1 MITFPR
7 KLEKGDKIV
16 IVSPAG
22 IPVPEDVRGA
32 ADILRKEGWR
42 VEISP
47 NALGKSGSYSGTAEE
62 RYSDLANALTDP
74 DVRAILCSRGGY
86 GACHFV
92 DRIDKLPLCDDPK
105 WIIGFSDISV
115 LHALMVNN
123 GIASIHASMAKQI
136 KLGPDNEDNAAL
148 FKILRGERP
157 TFTFPGTVNDHLGT
171 VDGQLIGGNFIVL
184 MQLIHTKYNLFKEDT
199 ILFVEEVDE
208 DIYTVERMM
217 HHLRLS
223 GILGKLKG
231 IVFGQFTGYK
241 ADRNHN
247 TMEEML
253 RDIVAPYN
261 YPIAFSAP
269 IGHVDHNIPV
279 IEGAH
284 ITLKVTAN
292 EQNHIIYWNN

>member
-1 MITFPR
+1 
-7 KLEKGDKIV
+7 
-16 IVSPAG
+16 
-22 IPVPEDVRGA
+22 
-32 ADILRKEGWR
+32 
-42 VEISP
+42 
-47 NALGKSGSYSGTAEE
+47 
-62 RYSDLANALTDP
+62 
-74 DVRAILCSRGGY
+74 
-86 GACHFV
+86 
-92 DRIDKLPLCDDPK
+92 
-105 WIIGFSDISV
+105 
-115 LHALMVNN
+115 
-123 GIASIHASMAKQI
+123 
-136 KLGPDNEDNAAL
+136 
-148 FKILRGERP
+148 
-157 TFTFPGTVNDHLGT
+157 
-171 VDGQLIGGNFIVL
+171 
-184 MQLIHTKYNLFKEDT
+184 
-199 ILFVEEVDE
+199 
-208 DIYTVERMM
+208 MM